1 MSFRRRSSSKPSS
14 SRGCNKVRIT
24 NRQDVAEIE
33 SWVDFASQNNS
44 NDEDEIGFPSLNKK
58 EESKESVYVERERMK
73 KRHVKSLHKQSFEEQ
88 MLSEFRQFS
97 NGIMSKLDE
106 QNKILAQ
113 LVSMQKST
121 HTSFQAVQNFN
132 VKQERLEMEYNNDHS
147 EIVEHQI
154 DKPELFHDPYPYERF
169 ESYQLQNLEKE
180 SLKFYKEQLKFSE
193 NDKPLAYYFFE
204 HRNLSKGVKT
214 GIKTAYK
221 CFKEK
226 YNSFTINNLKN
237 HFTNLDITNSMTA
250 TSLSLNWE
258 RMKRIATCS
267 YGIKKR
273 DFPKIKFSSNKQ
285 GREENVSAINK
296 DQFLEAS
303 KLLCKQ
309 KQFDDALLIN
319 IMWSFASRPSEIL
332 TLRFEDFEDKDNQ
345 KSVFYY
351 ANKKNQRKKFTI
363 SDELYDQ
370 VMEFKEHKISNGTYI
385 EKVFITPTGKSIKGH
400 FVFDLTR
407 SMLQKKFSRKFA
419 KLIPGLKSR
428 PKDIRMSSISNE
440 FREHGIQRAASL
452 GQHTSIKTTQKH
464 YTRAVKD
471 FK

>member
-1 MSFRRRSSSKPSS
+1 
-14 SRGCNKVRIT
+14 
-24 NRQDVAEIE
+24 
-33 SWVDFASQNNS
+33 
-44 NDEDEIGFPSLNKK
+44 
-58 EESKESVYVERERMK
+58 
-73 KRHVKSLHKQSFEEQ
+73 
-88 MLSEFRQFS
+88 
-97 NGIMSKLDE
+97 
-106 QNKILAQ
+106 
-113 LVSMQKST
+113 
-121 HTSFQAVQNFN
+121 
-132 VKQERLEMEYNNDHS
+132 MEYNNDHS

-214 GIKTAYK
+214 GIKAAYK

-250 TSLSLNWE
+250 ASLSLNWE
-258 RMKRIATCS
+258 RMKRITTCS

-309 KQFDDALLIN
+309 KQI
-319 IMWSFASRPSEIL
+319 WWC
-332 TLRFEDFEDKDNQ
+332 
-345 KSVFYY
+345 
-351 ANKKNQRKKFTI
+351 
-363 SDELYDQ
+363 
-370 VMEFKEHKISNGTYI
+370 
-385 EKVFITPTGKSIKGH
+385 
-400 FVFDLTR
+400 
-407 SMLQKKFSRKFA
+407 
-419 KLIPGLKSR
+419 
-428 PKDIRMSSISNE
+428 SS
-440 FREHGIQRAASL
+440 
-452 GQHTSIKTTQKH
+452 
-464 YTRAVKD
+464 Y
-471 FK
+471 

>member
-1 MSFRRRSSSKPSS
+1 
-14 SRGCNKVRIT
+14 
-24 NRQDVAEIE
+24 
-33 SWVDFASQNNS
+33 
-44 NDEDEIGFPSLNKK
+44 
-58 EESKESVYVERERMK
+58 
-73 KRHVKSLHKQSFEEQ
+73 
-88 MLSEFRQFS
+88 
-97 NGIMSKLDE
+97 
-106 QNKILAQ
+106 
-113 LVSMQKST
+113 
-121 HTSFQAVQNFN
+121 
-132 VKQERLEMEYNNDHS
+132 
-147 EIVEHQI
+147 
-154 DKPELFHDPYPYERF
+154 
-169 ESYQLQNLEKE
+169 
-180 SLKFYKEQLKFSE
+180 
-193 NDKPLAYYFFE
+193 
-204 HRNLSKGVKT
+204 
-214 GIKTAYK
+214 
-221 CFKEK
+221 
-226 YNSFTINNLKN
+226 
-237 HFTNLDITNSMTA
+237 
-250 TSLSLNWE
+250 
-258 RMKRIATCS
+258 MKRIATCS

-296 DQFLEAS
+296 DQYLEAS

-464 YTRAVKD
+464 YTRALKD

>member
-1 MSFRRRSSSKPSS
+1 
-14 SRGCNKVRIT
+14 
-24 NRQDVAEIE
+24 
-33 SWVDFASQNNS
+33 
-44 NDEDEIGFPSLNKK
+44 
-58 EESKESVYVERERMK
+58 
-73 KRHVKSLHKQSFEEQ
+73 
-88 MLSEFRQFS
+88 
-97 NGIMSKLDE
+97 
-106 QNKILAQ
+106 
-113 LVSMQKST
+113 MQKST

-132 VKQERLEMEYNNDHS
+132 VKQERLEMEYNSDHC

-226 YNSFTINNLKN
+226 YNSFTLDNLKN

-296 DQFLEAS
+296 DQYLEAS

-332 TLRFEDFEDKDNQ
+332 TLRFEDFEDKDIKICLLLCIQ
-345 KSVFYY
+345 EES
-351 ANKKNQRKKFTI
+351 KKEVYNLR
-363 SDELYDQ
+363 
-370 VMEFKEHKISNGTYI
+370 
-385 EKVFITPTGKSIKGH
+385 
-400 FVFDLTR
+400 
-407 SMLQKKFSRKFA
+407 
-419 KLIPGLKSR
+419 
-428 PKDIRMSSISNE
+428 
-440 FREHGIQRAASL
+440 
-452 GQHTSIKTTQKH
+452 
-464 YTRAVKD
+464 
-471 FK
+471 

>member
-1 MSFRRRSSSKPSS
+1 MSLRRRSSSKPSS
-14 SRGCNKVRIT
+14 SRGWNKVRLT
-24 NRQDVAEIE
+24 NRHDVAEIE
-33 SWVDFASQNNS
+33 SWVDFASQSNS
-44 NDEDEIGFPSLNKK
+44 NDEDEIGFPSMNKK
-58 EESKESVYVERERMK
+58 EESKESVYGTCERMK
-73 KRHVKSLHKQSFEEQ
+73 KRHVKSLHKQTFEEQ
-88 MLSEFRQFS
+88 MISEFRQFS
-97 NGIMSKLDE
+97 NGIMSRLDE

-132 VKQERLEMEYNNDHS
+132 VKQERLEMEYNNDHC

-154 DKPELFHDPYPYERF
+154 DKPEFFHDPYPYEKF
-169 ESYQLQNLEKE
+169 ESYQLPNLEKE
-180 SLKFYKEQLKFSE
+180 SLKFYKEQLKFTE

-226 YNSFTINNLKN
+226 YNSFTLDNLKN

-285 GREENVSAINK
+285 GREENISAINK
-296 DQFLEAS
+296 DQYLEAS
-303 KLLCKQ
+303 KLLCER

-370 VMEFKEHKISNGTYI
+370 VMEFKEHKINNGTYI